1 MSLQE
6 KLPFLHQKPE
16 LSGCI
21 RCQNSDFFVEEVLG
35 FEPSGE
41 GEHLWLWVEK
51 DGQNTA
57 FIRQELAT
65 LFSINVNDV
74 ATSGMKDRHAITRQ
88 WFALPYPIKK
98 ALPANLTLK
107 NATILTVTRHGKKLK
122 TGTHKANRF
131 KITLRFDDLLSA
143 DDKLTLERRL
153 QSIREQGVP
162 NYFGEQRF
170 GHNGGNID
178 KASALFQGK
187 FKVRDKKK
195 RGIYLSA
202 ARSLLFNQMI
212 AKRLEQSLFEPH
224 LGDVY
229 MLTGSN
235 SHFLSDELNDE
246 IQSRYQRRDISL
258 SASLWGK
265 GELRSSGQIKELEQ
279 EIANN
284 NEVLA
289 QGLCDFGLKQERRSI
304 NLIPNKFEWL
314 ISDNSVCIEFEL
326 ATGCFATSVLREV
339 AAYNDASQKVNHSA
353 NLASAEKDT

>member
-6 KLPFLHQKPE
+6 ELPFLHSKPE
-16 LSGCI
+16 LSGHI

-41 GEHLWLWVEK
+41 GEHLWLWLEK
-51 DGQNTA
+51 SGQNTA
-57 FIRQELAT
+57 FIRQELAN
-65 LFSINVNDV
+65 LFSININDV
-74 ATSGMKDRHAITRQ
+74 ATSGMKDRHAVTRQ

-98 ALPANLTLK
+98 ALPANLSLK
-107 NATILTVTRHGKKLK
+107 NATILTITRHGKKLK

-143 DDKLTLERRL
+143 DDKLTLEKRL
-153 QSIREQGVP
+153 QAIKEQGVP

-178 KASALFQGK
+178 KATALFQGK

-212 AKRLEQSLFEPH
+212 AKRINQSQFEPQ

-235 SHFLSDELNDE
+235 SHFLSDELTDE
-246 IQSRYQRRDISL
+246 IQSRYQSRDISL

-265 GELRSSGQIKELEQ
+265 GELRSSGHIKELEQ
-279 EIANN
+279 AVADN
-284 NEVLA
+284 NEILA

-304 NLIPNKFEWL
+304 NLMANQLEWVVG
-314 ISDNSVCIEFEL
+314 DNEVCITFEL
-326 ATGCFATSVLREV
+326 ATGCFATSVLREI
-339 AAYNDASQKVNHSA
+339 ASYNDASQKVNHSA
-353 NLASAEKDT
+353 KDTSTEKDS